1 MKLVVMLV
9 GILGGLVLMSFPGG
23 IDRAKPSWW
32 KLLTVLSMA
41 LTCIVGLFPP
51 LAGSITDVVIQHRA
65 DSLKVVPAL
74 VRIVPNTAGTAPGI
88 VTLTDARDQRV
99 VVDGRPSPDVSAEL
113 AGLPQGADLV
123 LGLKRMDRDNI
134 FEISSVV
141 AVKPLITMPYIV
153 GLEERARIMFF
164 HVPLSWIATI
174 AYFLTM
180 LASIR
185 HLRTRRLEHDDVAV
199 VTAALGT
206 LFTVLATLTGAVWA
220 KFNWGTFW
228 NWDPRQTSIMLLMLI
243 YAAYFLLRSTIE
255 DPDRRARLG
264 SVYAII
270 AFPTVPFLIFVLPRL
285 LPGLHPGSADDT
297 NLGPLLSPRSD
308 AINPIKTAVFGLALF
323 SFTLVFAWLVNI
335 RLRLARMERRRAF
348 RSEAA

>member
-1 MKLVVMLV
+1 MKLIVMLV

-23 IDRAKPSWW
+23 IDRAKPIWW
-32 KLLTVLSMA
+32 KLLTVLSMTM
-41 LTCIVGLFPP
+41 TCILGLYPP

-74 VRIVPNTAGTAPGI
+74 VRIVPQKQGATPGF
-88 VTLTDARDQRV
+88 VRLADARDERV
-99 VVDGRPSPDVSAEL
+99 VIDGLPSGDIATEL
-113 AGLPQGADLV
+113 AGLPQGADVV
-123 LGLKRMDRDNI
+123 LGLKRLDSDRI
-134 FEISSVV
+134 FEISSIVS
-141 AVKPLITMPYIV
+141 VKPLITMPYIV

-174 AYFLTM
+174 AYFLAM
-180 LASIR
+180 MASIR

-255 DPDRRARLG
+255 DPERRARLG

-335 RLRLARMERRRAF
+335 RLRLVRLDRRRAT

>member
-23 IDRAKPSWW
+23 IDRAKPTWW
-32 KLLTVLSMA
+32 KLLTVLGMT

-74 VRIVPNTAGTAPGI
+74 VRLVPRTDVSASDM
-88 VTLTDARDQRV
+88 VSLTDARDKRV
-99 VVDGRPSPDVSAEL
+99 EIDGRPSGNVAVEL
-113 AGLPQGADLV
+113 AGLPTDADVV
-123 LGLKRMDRDNI
+123 LGLRRLENDRT

-141 AVKPLITMPYIV
+141 AVEPLITMPFIV

-174 AYFLTM
+174 AYFLAM
-180 LASIR
+180 MASIR
-185 HLRTRRLEHDDVAV
+185 HLRTRRLEHDDVAE

-228 NWDPRQTSIMLLMLI
+228 NWDPRQTSIMLLLLI

-255 DPDRRARLG
+255 DPERRARLG

-285 LPGLHPGSADDT
+285 LPGLHPGSADDN

-335 RLRLARMERRRAF
+335 RLRLLRIVRRRALP
-348 RSEAA
+348 SEIA

>member
-1 MKLVVMLV
+1 MKLIVMLV

-23 IDRAKPSWW
+23 LDRAKPTWW
-32 KLLTVLSMA
+32 KLLTVLVLT
-41 LTCIVGLFPP
+41 LTCIFGLYPP

-65 DSLKVVPAL
+65 DSLKFVPAL
-74 VRIVPNTAGTAPGI
+74 VRIVPRTDVAVSGF
-88 VTLTDARDQRV
+88 VTLTDARDERV
-99 VVDGRPSPDVSAEL
+99 VIVGRPSSAITAEL
-113 AGLPQGADLV
+113 AALPRNADVV
-123 LGLKRMDRDNI
+123 LGLRRLESDRS
-134 FEISSVV
+134 FEISTVV

-174 AYFLTM
+174 AYFLAM
-180 LASIR
+180 MASIR
-185 HLRTRRLEHDDVAV
+185 HLRTRLLEHDDVAV

-255 DPDRRARLG
+255 DPERRARLG

-323 SFTLVFAWLVNI
+323 SFTLVFSWLVNI
-335 RLRLARMERRRAF
+335 RLRLVRMERRRAL